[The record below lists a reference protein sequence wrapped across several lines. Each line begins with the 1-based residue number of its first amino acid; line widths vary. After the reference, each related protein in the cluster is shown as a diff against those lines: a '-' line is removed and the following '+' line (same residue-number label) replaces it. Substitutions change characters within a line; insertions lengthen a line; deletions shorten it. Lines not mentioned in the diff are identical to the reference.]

1 MSQSQSLTASRAKQ
15 NSTHAEQKNNHNNFS
30 FRSDY
35 SHVEVKHL
43 RLLSCTQ
50 NNNFSHI
57 LSRNWLV
64 STFSR
69 GSIHLTGVVDRDA
82 DGAAWSVSRSDL
94 DGALK
99 RAVGVLTEETSDF
112 QVWEKQS
119 LQSLLLYFCWLA
131 NFIVYFSRL
140 FLAAR
145 LRFPEALELHMS
157 GSTSVSTK
165 FSLHVHSRVRK
176 DVLTLVSCVGGEKSL
191 RQPKSKKQPVSGGR
205 MCEIACLW
213 FISPLFHRLQ
223 PCGRHNYSKPRQT
236 HSAWKA

>member
-1 MSQSQSLTASRAKQ
+1 MIS
-15 NSTHAEQKNNHNNFS
+15 EQA
-30 FRSDY
+30 R
-35 SHVEVKHL
+35 
-43 RLLSCTQ
+43 
-50 NNNFSHI
+50 
-57 LSRNWLV
+57 
-64 STFSR
+64 
-69 GSIHLTGVVDRDA
+69 
-82 DGAAWSVSRSDL
+82 L

-99 RAVGVLTEETSDF
+99 RAVGVLTEETSHL

-176 DVLTLVSCVGGEKSL
+176 DVLTLVSCVGGEKSR
-191 RQPKSKKQPVSGGR
+191 RQLKSKKQPVSGGR